1 MNANICIEHLGLVRN
16 ESAESTSSDA
26 SDFGSRKMGRASHF
40 LLKQYSDDSKDAAVS
55 LVLPD
60 GSVVDIDETVLK
72 KPMRKASS
80 SISEL
85 RRSST
90 GMNTARPPPPPVR
103 SRESTVPNTRKSSMA
118 PVCEQSKLEKSD
130 SDCTYVSLEEIIE
143 MRKILGENEVEV
155 S

>member
-1 MNANICIEHLGLVRN
+1 MYP
-16 ESAESTSSDA
+16 
-26 SDFGSRKMGRASHF
+26 FFQSRLDWYKNLFRF
-40 LLKQYSDDSKDAAVS
+40 Y
-55 LVLPD
+55 
-60 GSVVDIDETVLK
+60 
-72 KPMRKASS
+72 
-80 SISEL
+80 
-85 RRSST
+85 SST